1 MRLSILATAALL
13 FAASPLQ
20 AEDLSATDFLKP
32 YKATYISQWDMG
44 ISFSAN
50 AVRELKRNGD
60 QWRLSLDAK
69 AMIASLNEY
78 SDFTIQNDRQVRPE
92 HYEYHRTVLG
102 SKKDAVLQFN
112 WQTGTVLNDV
122 KKKPWVMDTPPGTQD
137 NLSYQMQL
145 RLDLA
150 SGKESLGYSVAD
162 GGKLKSYAFKRV
174 GHDVVQTALGSVN
187 AVKIQ
192 RDRGPNSK
200 RQTYIWLAPELDFML
215 VKLQQVEKSGKEY
228 SLLLDKLEFQSQ

>member
-1 MRLSILATAALL
+1 MRLSIIATTALL

-20 AEDLSATDFLKP
+20 ADEQAVTDLLKP

-50 AVRELKRNGD
+50 AVRELKRTGD
-60 QWRLSLDAK
+60 QWNLSLNAK
-69 AMIASLNEY
+69 AMIASLNEF
-78 SDFTIQNDRQVRPE
+78 SEFTVQDNQIRPDR
-92 HYEYHRTVLG
+92 YEYHRTVLG

-112 WQTGTVLNDV
+112 WNTGTVLNDI
-122 KKKPWVMDTPPGTQD
+122 KKKPWTMDTPVGTLD

-145 RLDLA
+145 RLDIA
-150 SGKESLGYSVAD
+150 SGKEELVYQVAD
-162 GGKLKSYAFKRV
+162 GGKLKTYPFKRI
-174 GHDVVQTALGSVN
+174 GHDVIKTSLGSFN
-187 AVKIQ
+187 TVKIQ

-200 RQTYIWLAPELDFML
+200 RETFIWFAPELDYMV

-228 SLLLDKLEFQSQ
+228 SMLLDKLEYQQP